1 MKVTVE
7 RLPLSSV
14 ALDIL
19 ADEDEFKRAVDK
31 AFRRIN
37 QQVRIPGFRPGRAPR
52 PIVEQRIGHDYLVA
66 EANRDLMD
74 DLYKQA
80 VTQEDITPVSE
91 PSVDIYQQ
99 EPLGFRVEVQVYP
112 QIELGDYTTIR
123 VEPRE
128 VTVTD
133 EQVDEAVENLRKT
146 HSLWVPPAEP
156 RQPRNGDQVVL
167 DIDAS
172 ENDEPFQSPV
182 ENATFELGEDA
193 LFPEIEEAVKQ
204 LQPGESAEFDIS
216 FAEDNERLS
225 PEMRGKTLHYKV
237 TLQDV
242 KERELPEVDDEFAKL
257 VGGNF
262 QTVDELRAGLRK
274 QLLQDSALEARGE
287 VLNTAIERL
296 TETAT
301 LEMPPAL
308 VERQVELDIERMTQE
323 LAREGMSFDEFL
335 RFGQKSREAYT
346 EEIRPD
352 AEERLRKTMTLEA
365 FAKSEGVEVTAADI
379 EAEIDRLAGRAENSE
394 EMRQVYANP
403 YVQRMIGEQLADR
416 KLTDHI
422 IELVTEGAGAVTGE
436 GAEALRELQ
445 EPPAPAEE
453 APSEVAE
460 AAEEAERGT
469 EPVESAAAVGA
480 ALIASEAAE
489 PEPAAT
495 EVEAEAEPA
504 PAAEQPPPAEQQP
517 AEPVEDTKP

>member
-19 ADEDEFKRAVDK
+19 ADEDEFKRAVEK

-52 PIVEQRIGHDYLVA
+52 PIVEQRIGRDYIVS

-80 VTQEDITPVSE
+80 VTQEDITPISE

-112 QIELGDYTTIR
+112 EIELGDYTAIR

-128 VTVTD
+128 VTVSD
-133 EQVDEAVENLRKT
+133 EQVDEAIENLRKT

-156 RQPRNGDQVVL
+156 RQPRAGDQVVL
-167 DIDAS
+167 DIDAF
-172 ENDEPFQSPV
+172 EDDEPFQSPV

-204 LQPGESAEFDIS
+204 LKPGEQAEFDIS

-257 VGGNF
+257 VNSSF

-274 QLLQDSALEARGE
+274 QLLQDAALEARGE
-287 VLNTAIERL
+287 VVNTAIERL
-296 TETAT
+296 TETST

-308 VERQVELDIERMTQE
+308 VERQVELDIERLTQE

-352 AEERLRKTMTLEA
+352 AEQRLRKTMTLET
-365 FAKSEGVEVTAADI
+365 FAKSEGVEVTAEDV
-379 EAEIDRLAGRAENSE
+379 EAEITRLTGRAENSE

-416 KLTDHI
+416 KLTDRI
-422 IELVTEGAGAVTGE
+422 IELVTEGVGAVTGE

-445 EPPAPAEE
+445 EPPAAEE
-453 APSEVAE
+453 PPSAVVE
-460 AAEEAERGT
+460 AAEEVEQGE
-469 EPVESAAAVGA
+469 EPVETAAELGA
-480 ALIASEAAE
+480 ALGASETAE
-489 PEPAAT
+489 PEP
-495 EVEAEAEPA
+495 AEAEPA
-504 PAAEQPPPAEQQP
+504 PAKAEPAPPAEQQP
-517 AEPVEDTKP
+517 AEPVEETKP